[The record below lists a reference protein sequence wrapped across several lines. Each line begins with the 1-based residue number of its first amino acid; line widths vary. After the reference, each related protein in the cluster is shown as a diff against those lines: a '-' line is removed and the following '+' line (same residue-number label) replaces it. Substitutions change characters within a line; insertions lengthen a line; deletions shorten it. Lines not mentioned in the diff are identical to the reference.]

1 MVCQGQENAE
11 EMISGTTNFEKGIHM
26 RTAIVYYSLQG
37 NVRYV
42 AEKVSKETGADLIEL
57 VPVKAYPDK
66 GMVKFLWGG
75 SAVTFK
81 KKPELEP
88 YKFNKDDYD
97 LIILGTPVWAGKFTP
112 PLRTFLEDNDLT
124 GKKIAVIATS
134 AGGGSDKCIELLKQA
149 AKADS
154 LAAQLSLVD
163 PKDKPSE
170 ENEKNIAGF
179 INAVKNIL

>member
-1 MVCQGQENAE
+1 M
-11 EMISGTTNFEKGIHM
+11 H
-26 RTAIVYYSLQG
+26 G

-42 AEKVSKETGADLIEL
+42 SEKVAKELGADLIEL

-66 GMVKFLWGG
+66 GAMQFIWGG

-88 YKFNKDDYD
+88 YTFNASDYD
-97 LIILGTPVWAGKFTP
+97 LVIIGTPVWASNFTP
-112 PLRTFLEDNDLT
+112 PLRTFFENNDLT

-134 AGGGSDKCIELLKQA
+134 AGGDSSKCLEAVKAA

-154 LAAQLSLVD
+154 LAAVLSLTD
-163 PKDKPSE
+163 PKDKPSD
-170 ENEKNIAGF
+170 ENEKQIAAF
-179 INAVKNIL
+179 IETCKGL

>member
-1 MVCQGQENAE
+1 M
-11 EMISGTTNFEKGIHM
+11 K
-26 RTAIVYYSLQG
+26 TAIVYYSMHG

-42 AEKVSKETGADLIEL
+42 SEKVAKELGADLIEL

-66 GMVKFLWGG
+66 GAMQFIWGG

-88 YKFNKDDYD
+88 YTFNASDYD
-97 LIILGTPVWAGKFTP
+97 LVILGTPVWASNFTP
-112 PLRTFLEDNDLT
+112 PLRTFFENNDLT

-134 AGGGSDKCIELLKQA
+134 AGGDSSKCLEAVKAA

-154 LAAQLSLVD
+154 LAAVLSLTD
-163 PKDKPSE
+163 PKDKPSD
-170 ENEKNIAGF
+170 ENEKQIAAF
-179 INAVKNIL
+179 IETCKGL

>member
-1 MVCQGQENAE
+1 M
-11 EMISGTTNFEKGIHM
+11 K
-26 RTAIVYYSLQG
+26 TAIVYYSMHG

-42 AEKVSKETGADLIEL
+42 SEKVAKELGADLIEL

-66 GMVKFLWGG
+66 GAMQFIWGG

-88 YKFNKDDYD
+88 YTFNASDYD
-97 LIILGTPVWAGKFTP
+97 LVIIGTPVWASNFTP
-112 PLRTFLEDNDLT
+112 PLRTFFENNDLT

-134 AGGGSDKCIELLKQA
+134 AGGDSAKCVEAVKAA

-154 LAAQLSLVD
+154 LAAVLSLTD
-163 PKDKPSE
+163 PKDKPSD
-170 ENEKNIAGF
+170 ENEKQIAAF
-179 INAVKNIL
+179 IETCKGL